1 MFKRLLTKKN
11 ITLMIFILL
20 TILFFYFI
28 LPISIPIVSALILAL
43 VLEPAVRKL
52 EFKIGSRKWSVTA
65 LYSGILLI
73 LLVLLY
79 LILTKV
85 VEALFDFA
93 KTLPTKADTLIDAW
107 SSVEVNLNQLLP
119 SSVTASLNDE
129 VQKFLLSMRDSIA
142 DYFSV
147 QNITNFV
154 SMLPELIISGLV
166 FLVAL
171 FLFMLEVPRMKQ
183 LIRKHTYEK
192 TYYRGLLIW
201 KKVSTSV
208 FGMLRAA
215 VILSFITWVF
225 TFIGLLFIVPENALV
240 LSLIIC
246 IVDLLP
252 IIGATGITIPW
263 TLYELITGDNVT
275 AIKLA
280 LLSVFLL
287 VQRKVLE
294 PKIMGNGVG
303 LSPLATLISMYI
315 GLKLMGF
322 VGFFIGPIILL
333 VIVTFIESGAI
344 KTDFKI

>member
-1 MFKRLLTKKN
+1 MTKRNLT
-11 ITLMIFILL
+11 ILL
-20 TILFFYFI
+20 TIILVILFIYYI
-28 LPISIPIVSALILAL
+28 LPISIPIVVAIILAL
-43 VLEPAVRKL
+43 VLEPAVKRLEQKL
-52 EFKIGSRKWSVTA
+52 GSRKWSVTA
-65 LYSGILLI
+65 LYSGILLF
-73 LLVLLY
+73 LVVLLY
-79 LILTKV
+79 LMMTRLT
-85 VEALFDFA
+85 EAVLEFSKD
-93 KTLPTKADTLIDAW
+93 LPSKADALIDAW
-107 SSVEVNLNQLLP
+107 GNIENRMNQLLP
-119 SSVTASLNDE
+119 SSVTETLSSE
-129 VQKFLLSMRDSIA
+129 VQKFLLSIRDAIV
-142 DYFSV
+142 DMFNV
-147 QNITNFV
+147 QNITAFI
-154 SMLPELIISGLV
+154 SILPELIISGLV

-183 LIRKHTYEK
+183 FIRQHTYER
-192 TYYRGLLIW
+192 TYTRGMLIW
-201 KKVSTSV
+201 RRVSTSV

-263 TLYELITGDNVT
+263 TLYELITGDNIT

-303 LSPLATLISMYI
+303 LSPLATLISMYL

-322 VGFFIGPIILL
+322 IGFFIGPIVLMI
-333 VIVTFIESGAI
+333 IFTFVESGAI
-344 KTDFKI
+344 KTNFKI